1 MRKSSKQAR
10 MQHRRPARAA
20 LAVAICM
27 AISSVALAQDAP
39 AEEPKQPED
48 KAAGLG
54 TVTVTAQKREE
65 NLQKVPI
72 SINVLGEQTLE
83 QQNVNSF
90 EEVVRLLPSVS
101 FSTFGPGFGQV
112 YMRGVA
118 NGGDGNHST
127 SLPSVGVY
135 LDEQP
140 VTTIQGPL
148 DIHMYDIARVE
159 ALSGPQGTLYG
170 ASSEA
175 GTLRIITNKPDP
187 SAFAAGFGVEL
198 NSVSQGGTGHVLEG
212 FVNLPI
218 SASAAL
224 RAVAWQKKDA
234 GFIDNKPGTRTY
246 PTWAADSGT
255 DGTIDNALVASDDYN
270 EVDIVGGRAALRF
283 DLGENWTITP
293 GVMGQST
300 ETGGTFQYDPVVGDL
315 ELTHFRPE
323 NSDDRWT
330 QASLT
335 VQGRIGNF
343 DLTYAFAHLNRHDE
357 VNSDYSDYALWYDTV
372 YGYGSYWY
380 DDNYDTIEPSQYI
393 EGKDRY
399 RKTSHELRVSSDAD
413 QPFRF
418 VAGLFWQDQFHD
430 IEQRYKID
438 GLGSMLEVTG
448 WSDTLWL
455 TKQER
460 RDHDEAVFGEFTYDF
475 TDSLTATAGF
485 RHFKAH
491 NSLDGFF
498 GFGRGYSG
506 TPVEPDP
513 ADYPD
518 GSNDPDYISDLADY
532 LVDAKQAYGE
542 AKCDLLYGENS
553 DDWQR
558 FNGAPCQ
565 NLAKEVRES
574 GTLYRANLTY
584 EFDDRHL
591 VYATYSEGYR
601 PGGVQRRGT
610 LPNYRAD
617 YLNNWELGWKTSW
630 ASNRLILNGAI
641 FREEWKNFQ
650 FAVLGQNG
658 LTDIRNAPQ
667 AAITG
672 VEMELTWAP
681 TYNLTFNGGFS
692 YYDAKLTKDYCG
704 QIDQATEEIITQC
717 QPGDPNPNG
726 GVFDGP
732 EAPEGTQLPVT
743 ARFKANLTG
752 RYTWDIGSMEAHV
765 QGSLLHEGKRESD
778 LRLYERSLIGAM
790 PAYETFDFSIGLRK
804 DKWSVDL
811 FVKNAFDQRGQV
823 GRFYQCSES
832 VCANDVLDT
841 DGGYP
846 VYPPPAGYE
855 NGQVYIIPVQPRTA
869 GVRFSMTW

>member
-1 MRKSSKQAR
+1 MRNTSKQVR
-10 MQHRRPARAA
+10 LQHRRPARAA

-27 AISSVALAQDAP
+27 AISSVAMAQDAP
-39 AEEPKQPED
+39 PAEQPAKPEQ

-83 QQNVNSF
+83 QQNANDF
-90 EEVVRLLPSVS
+90 EDVARLLPSVS
-101 FSTFGPGFGQV
+101 FTQFGPGFGQV

-140 VTTIQGPL
+140 VTTIQGAL
-148 DIHMYDIARVE
+148 DIHMYDIARIE

-187 SAFAAGFGVEL
+187 SGFASGFGIEL
-198 NSVSQGGTGHVLEG
+198 NNIDHGGMGHVLEG
-212 FVNLPI
+212 FVNLPLTP
-218 SASAAL
+218 SAAL

-234 GFIDNKPGTRTY
+234 GFIDNRPGTRTY

-255 DGTIDNALVASDDYN
+255 DGTIDNDSVAAKNYNDVDY
-270 EVDIVGGRAALRF
+270 VGGRALLRF
-283 DLGENWTITP
+283 DLGDNWTITP
-293 GVMGQST
+293 GVMGQRT
-300 ETGGTFQYDPVVGDL
+300 EAGGTFQYDPVVGDL
-315 ELTHFRPE
+315 ALTHFRPE
-323 NSDDRWT
+323 SSVDTWT

-335 VQGRIGNF
+335 VQGKIGNF

-357 VNSDYSDYALWYDTV
+357 VFSDYSDYSLWYDTV

-380 DDNYDTIEPSQYI
+380 DDNYDTIDPTQYI
-393 EGKDRY
+393 QGADRY
-399 RKTSHELRVSSDAD
+399 RKTSHELRISSDAD

-418 VAGLFWQDQFHD
+418 VAGLFFQDQFHD
-430 IEQRYKID
+430 IQQRYKID

-460 RDHDEAVFGEFTYDF
+460 RDRDRAIFGELSYDF
-475 TDSLTATAGF
+475 TDKLTGTAGF

-491 NSLDGFF
+491 NGLDGFF
-498 GFGRGYSG
+498 GFGRGYVG
-506 TPVEPDP
+506 TPEAPDP
-513 ADYPD
+513 TDLATYP
-518 GSNDPDYISDLADY
+518 GGANDPQYIADLADY
-532 LVDAKQAYGE
+532 EADVRQAYGE
-542 AKCDLLYGENS
+542 AKCELLYGADS
-553 DDWQR
+553 DAWQR

-565 NLAKEVRES
+565 NLAKEVKES

-584 EFDDRHL
+584 QIDDKHL
-591 VYATYSEGYR
+591 IYGTYSEGYR

-610 LPNYRAD
+610 LPNYKAD
-617 YLNNWELGWKTSW
+617 YLTNWELGWKTSW
-630 ASNRLILNGAI
+630 LDNRLILNGAV

-658 LTDIRNAPQ
+658 LTDIRNAAQ
-667 AAITG
+667 AQITG
-672 VEMELTWAP
+672 LEMELTWAA
-681 TYNLTFNGGFS
+681 TYNLQINGGFS
-692 YYDAKLTKDYCG
+692 YYDAKLSADYCG
-704 QIDQATEEIITQC
+704 TLDANEEPETDC
-717 QPGDPNPNG
+717 AA
-726 GVFDGP
+726 P
-732 EAPEGTQLPVT
+732 EAPKGTQLPVT
-743 ARFKANLTG
+743 PRFKANLTG
-752 RYTWDIGSMEAHV
+752 RYTWEIGPFEAHV
-765 QGSLLHEGKRESD
+765 QGTVLHEGRRQSD
-778 LRLYERSLIGAM
+778 LRVYERSLIGAM
-790 PAYETFDFSIGLRK
+790 PSYETFDFSFGLKK
-804 DKWSVDL
+804 DKWAIDL
-811 FVKNAFDQRGQV
+811 FVKNAFDERGQI
-823 GRFYQCSES
+823 GRFFQCSEA
-832 VCANDVLDT
+832 VCANDVIDT
-841 DGGYP
+841 TEGYP

-855 NGQVYIIPVQPRTA
+855 NGQVYIIPVQPRTV
-869 GVRFSMTW
+869 GLRFSMDFD